1 MFTERLNRIAAAGT
15 ANGYVRIRLA
25 DARMLNIKAKP
36 HTTDLDEVCLSPGIA
51 VPDTEAWEN
60 EDSIELWLTGQ
71 SGGGSVYLDV
81 PVEAVRDLIQH
92 HGGEHADQDDVDFPP
107 VDYQIHPLGRD
118 GCYPVYRGTQ
128 RIGEIARH
136 GKRWQVITRG
146 GTQWT
151 GGFADS
157 EQAADHLLELADI
170 AAGRVTTAEQDLRA
184 ALALHGLTPSR
195 DQDPA
200 MYKEPQTWLNVG
212 PGEGG
217 TFPEMGAEPYVSVH
231 LRDPDYTSEVTIDR
245 AVRATDEWVIVFGFG
260 EPDENG
266 PVEVDGRR
274 FTGWETTALAAYIAD
289 WHRAPLAVRAK
300 ALAEHRAR
308 RMAALIAVGHLPA

>member
-15 ANGYVRIRLA
+15 ADGYVRILLA

-36 HTTDLDEVCLSPGIA
+36 HTAELEEVCLSPGIT

-60 EDSIELWLTGQ
+60 EDSIELWLAGQ

-81 PVEAVRDLIQH
+81 PVEAVRDLIQE

-107 VDYQIHPLGRD
+107 VDYQIHPLHRD
-118 GCYPVYRGTQ
+118 GNYPVHRGTQ
-128 RIGEIARH
+128 RIGRIVRR
-136 GKRWQVITRG
+136 GNRWQVLARG
-146 GTQWT
+146 ENQWT
-151 GGFADS
+151 GNFPGP
-157 EQAADHLLELADI
+157 EEAADHLLELADI
-170 AAGRVTTAEQDLRA
+170 AAGRVTTAEEDLRA
-184 ALALHGLTPSR
+184 ALAVHGLTPSR

-200 MYKEPQTWLNVG
+200 MYREPQTWLNIG

-217 TFPEMGAEPYVSVH
+217 AFPEEGAEPYVSVY
-231 LRDPDYTSEVTIDR
+231 LRDPDYTCEIAINR
-245 AVRATDEWVIVFGFG
+245 PVRDSDEWVIVFGFG
-260 EPDENG
+260 EPDEDG

-274 FTGWETTALAAYIAD
+274 FTGRDTRALAAYIAD
-289 WHRAPLAVRAK
+289 WHRNPLAVRAK

-308 RMAALIAVGHLPA
+308 RMAALIAIGHLPA